1 MNTALIFA
9 AIGISFFVAFVED
22 TITRRGEP

>member
-22 TITRRGEP
+22 TMIHRDKP